1 MFLFYFLFFIFYF
14 LFFIV
19 YVLYFYILY
28 FPFLFYNFISFIFSF
43 FLFYTD
49 VEFLSLYYKGVCEN
63 GRVLMK
69 TPVLE
74 VEESLKILK
83 PLLNRCTSSLTIRN
97 DLQDMG
103 IYFMSRWVLN
113 FLMASSYL
121 HIAICHFLLFS
132 NLFVTEINF
141 LYSIYLSVRH
151 SLYQLFTFV
160 VQFFNHKS
168 KYVLP

>member
-1 MFLFYFLFFIFYF
+1 
-14 LFFIV
+14 
-19 YVLYFYILY
+19 
-28 FPFLFYNFISFIFSF
+28 
-43 FLFYTD
+43 
-49 VEFLSLYYKGVCEN
+49 
-63 GRVLMK
+63 MK

-121 HIAICHFLLFS
+121 HIAICHFLLFF

-151 SLYQLFTFV
+151 SLY
-160 VQFFNHKS
+160 
-168 KYVLP
+168 